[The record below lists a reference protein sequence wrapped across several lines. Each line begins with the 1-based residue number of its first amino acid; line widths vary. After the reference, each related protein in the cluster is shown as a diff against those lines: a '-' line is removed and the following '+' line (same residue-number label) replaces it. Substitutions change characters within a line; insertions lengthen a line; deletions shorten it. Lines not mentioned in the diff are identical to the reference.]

1 MLYKNYTDL
10 VNKLVWIIPKKS
22 KRDNMRNILN
32 DIVNTAYKV
41 EYLMNKNNSA
51 ESDKDERTII
61 IWQSDGF
68 TGQLGKYFIGESIK
82 QNYDNVRIKYD
93 ITWHL
98 NWGMDCFKKEKRIF
112 DLTNCFPD
120 LDIEIATKDEIEMYK
135 RLFYVKDE
143 TWYPIDNYIKNSFYY

>member
-41 EYLMNKNNSA
+41 EYLMNKNNLA

-68 TGQLGKYFIGESIK
+68 T
-82 QNYDNVRIKYD
+82 
-93 ITWHL
+93 
-98 NWGMDCFKKEKRIF
+98 
-112 DLTNCFPD
+112 
-120 LDIEIATKDEIEMYK
+120 
-135 RLFYVKDE
+135 
-143 TWYPIDNYIKNSFYY
+143 